1 MRLLPPRSAA
11 VALALVAMLLRALLP
26 DGWMPSGQAASFT
39 ICSVNVLHHESGKP
53 SQPEQEHRHAP
64 CAFAAA
70 APLAPPAINSLAR
83 RTSATSEA
91 ITPARAE
98 GPARSASPHRPN
110 AARAPPAS
118 A

>member
-1 MRLLPPRSAA
+1 MRFLPPRSAA
-11 VALALVAMLLRALLP
+11 VALALSAMLLRAVLP
-26 DGWMPSGQAASFT
+26 DGWMPGGQAAPFT
-39 ICSVNVLHHESGKP
+39 ICSLNVLHHESGKP

-70 APLAPPAINSLAR
+70 APLAPPATTSLAFGI
-83 RTSATSEA
+83 SATSDA
-91 ITPARAE
+91 LTPTRAE
-98 GPARSASPHRPN
+98 GPAQSASPHRPN